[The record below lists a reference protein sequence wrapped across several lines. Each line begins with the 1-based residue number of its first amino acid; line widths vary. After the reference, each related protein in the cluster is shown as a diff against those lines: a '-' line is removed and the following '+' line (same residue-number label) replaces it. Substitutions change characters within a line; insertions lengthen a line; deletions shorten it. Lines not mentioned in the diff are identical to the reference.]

1 MKNSISQAICL
12 TPPPE
17 EQGTCIYKMFERVTR
32 NLLHQTDHDGTLIA
46 VSRLND
52 SEKLKL
58 LAVVIKCPG
67 KWPWQS
73 TKYKPTDF
81 TLNDLLQG
89 KPIQPVLEE
98 KVFLNKYKATQNG
111 NVAGSGEVDMGA
123 VSVKAKGHGTS
134 NILSSL
140 GTLLKESVIMSH
152 FLKDSKDRKVDLQH
166 NLIMQIQRKNQVF
179 TLVKQRIFTSC
190 DCTINFSELK
200 EGSCSALFNLF
211 CPAKVHL
218 NESISLKNT
227 TDVAIEIPPHT
238 VVAYSVSELNIDS
251 DGHYEVGVNP
261 DGIEANERITHQF
274 IHNGT
279 ELDGIWAPTQISEG
293 SSLSALNNELES
305 EKEILY
311 ELTHLPPETRFS
323 LLNLFQEILP
333 YKTLLSS
340 LEDKLEKICDESMY
354 DSHTYLPEAS
364 NELTDKFLDL
374 LQSET
379 DNMDSLPTALR
390 PNGALPAI
398 SKQNGGQSAGKAAN
412 TRYNGSSQRQLI
424 FTAMHMLICATEEL
438 MDDGLTFLKTCSSET
453 INALNYFVTQLTVS
467 HRVPFSEL
475 PFPLRDG
482 EVPQEM
488 KLLFTSSNILLK
500 RDNKELY
507 AEIGSGSKVLPRV
520 LCIVIYGLAC
530 LNESCETD

>member
-1 MKNSISQAICL
+1 
-12 TPPPE
+12 
-17 EQGTCIYKMFERVTR
+17 MFERVTR

-111 NVAGSGEVDMGA
+111 NIAGSGEVDMGG
-123 VSVKAKGHGTS
+123 VSMKAEGRGTS

-166 NLIMQIQRKNQVF
+166 NLIRQIQRKNQVF

-200 EGSCSALFNLF
+200 EGSCSALVKLF

-218 NESISLKNT
+218 KEGVSLKNT

-238 VVAYSVSELNIDS
+238 VVAYSVSELTIDS
-251 DGHYEVGVNP
+251 DGHYEVGVSP
-261 DGIEANERITHQF
+261 DGIEADDSITQKF
-274 IHNGT
+274 IHNWT
-279 ELDGIWAPTQISEG
+279 ELDGLWAQTQISEG
-293 SSLSALNNELES
+293 SSLSALNNES

-311 ELTHLPPETRFS
+311 ELTRLPSETRFS

-333 YKTLLSS
+333 DQTLLST
-340 LEDKLEKICDESMY
+340 LEDKLEKICDESVY
-354 DSHTYLPEAS
+354 DSHTYLPETS

-390 PNGALPAI
+390 PNGSLPAI
-398 SKQNGGQSAGKAAN
+398 SKQNGSQSEGKASN
-412 TRYNGSSQRQLI
+412 TSHNGSSQRQLI
-424 FTAMHMLICATEEL
+424 LTAMYILISAAEEL
-438 MDDGLTFLKTCSSET
+438 TDDGLAFLKTCSSET
-453 INALNYFVTQLTVS
+453 INVLSYLLTQLTGVS
-467 HRVPFSEL
+467 QRVPFSEL

-488 KLLFTSSNILLK
+488 KLLFTSSNIILK

-507 AEIGSGSKVLPRV
+507 AEIGKGSKVLPRV
-520 LCIVIYGLAC
+520 LCIVIHGLAC